1 MSEGRRV
8 VLIALVISALL
19 MVGGLAGAVAA
30 QKSTAPPPSEHRSA
44 VVAGEAAAKQL
55 LLLMD
60 ADKNGKVSK
69 QEWMSFMEAEFDRL
83 DTNKDGVLDVKE
95 LEKSQVRPAPF
106 YKAGK

>member
-60 ADKNGKVSK
+60 ADKNQISK